1 MKLQTCQSNSGSVSS
16 LDPLAKNQ
24 LLNLSPESQT
34 KPNHY
39 FMLSGQSS
47 HVNMA
52 KAKQQKLVNMS
63 AHSPSPRGSPS
74 ITAESPDRDGGLT
87 ERTHHKK
94 DKSLRFDL
102 HECQPASSQ

>member
-1 MKLQTCQSNSGSVSS
+1 
-16 LDPLAKNQ
+16 
-24 LLNLSPESQT
+24 
-34 KPNHY
+34 
-39 FMLSGQSS
+39 
-47 HVNMA
+47 MA

-102 HECQPASSQ
+102 HEC